1 MPKGRE
7 LPKTAADWRAFDTP
21 FWFKFVRGDAGRKL
35 DGQTLKGMYVSA
47 DWLRLAMTDSTFK
60 VGPRDG
66 FRVTYKNA
74 KYLGRRV
81 FTQLVSRGFI
91 GTASTRYKAFK
102 KAMEKLG
109 SDRELI
115 IAIKTEWQEDT
126 EPEPS
131 TTSPETSSADLP
143 F

>member
-1 MPKGRE
+1 
-7 LPKTAADWRAFDTP
+7 
-21 FWFKFVRGDAGRKL
+21 
-35 DGQTLKGMYVSA
+35 MYVSA

-91 GTASTRYKAFK
+91 GTASTRSKAFK